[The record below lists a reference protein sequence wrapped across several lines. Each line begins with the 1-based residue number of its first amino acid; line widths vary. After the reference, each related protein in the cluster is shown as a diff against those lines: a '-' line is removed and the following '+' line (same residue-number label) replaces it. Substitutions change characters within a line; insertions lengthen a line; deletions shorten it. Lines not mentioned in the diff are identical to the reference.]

1 MKVVLAFDSFKGSLS
16 AMEACRIAADALGE
30 VKSDLEVALV
40 PLADGGEGT
49 AAALMNARPAEW
61 ISVPATG
68 PLASLCVDAGFAW
81 FAFDKTALVET
92 ASASGLTLLRRDQ
105 LNPLATST
113 RGTGELV
120 RAAVEYGT
128 QRILLAAGGRATV
141 DGGMGAAHALGWRFL
156 DQHGAEL
163 APCGGNLEA
172 IARIVPPATR
182 NLPILEVLCDVTNPL
197 LGERG
202 AARVFGPQKGAT
214 HAMVERLERGLQNLA
229 NVIRQDLDLAVDDIP
244 GAGAAGGL
252 GAGALAFL
260 GARLVRGIDVVM
272 REVDFD
278 TTLAGADWIISGEGT
293 FDATSLEG
301 KVVSGVLARARAAGC
316 RVAVLAG
323 RLKLDPETWTRA
335 GVAYAAALATPTLS
349 TEDAIRLA
357 PELLRDQVLLF
368 AREWL

>member
-1 MKVVLAFDSFKGSLS
+1 MKVVLAFDSFKGSLP
-16 AMEACRIAADALGE
+16 ATEACRIAADALGE
-30 VKSDLEVALV
+30 VKSDLELALV

-61 ISVPATG
+61 ISAPATG
-68 PLASLCVDAGFAW
+68 PLASQCVDAGFAW
-81 FAFDKTALVET
+81 FSFDKTALVET
-92 ASASGLTLLRRDQ
+92 ASASGLTLLRPDQ
-105 LNPLATST
+105 LNPLVTST
-113 RGTGELV
+113 RGTGELL
-120 RAAVEYGT
+120 RAAADYGA
-128 QRILLAAGGRATV
+128 QRILLAAGGSATV

-163 APCGGNLEA
+163 APCGGNLES
-172 IARIVPPATR
+172 IARLVPPATR
-182 NLPILEVLCDVTNPL
+182 NLPALEVLCDVTNPL

-202 AARVFGPQKGAT
+202 AARIFGPQKGAT
-214 HAMVERLERGLQNLA
+214 PAMVDRLERGLRNLA
-229 NVIRQDLDLAVDDIP
+229 GVLRQDLGLTVEDVP

-260 GARLVRGIDVVM
+260 GARLVPGVDVVM
-272 REVDFD
+272 REVDFEA
-278 TTLAGADWIISGEGT
+278 TLAGADWVITGEGA

-335 GVAYAAALATPTLS
+335 GVAYASALATPGMS
-349 TEDAIRLA
+349 TEEAIRLA
-357 PELLRDQVLLF
+357 PDLLRDQVLLF